1 MLTATT
7 LYYFTRV
14 AGVRFQNKVVV
25 LTGVGRQGQVGEAI
39 GRAFGSEGARVVAVA
54 RLESEVEARAAELR
68 AAGFDAR
75 GFACDL
81 ADETQLRVLSSE
93 VQTAYDGRV
102 DALVN
107 IAGGFAM
114 SGPVAESDFAV
125 WQRQFAINLTTAYL
139 TTRAFLPLL
148 RAARGAIVYF
158 SSAAALPGAKVGRM
172 SAYAAAKAGVLTL
185 MRAVAEEERGNGV
198 RANALAPTAIR
209 TAANLESM
217 GEGVRYVEREQVAS
231 AVLWLCSEEASGVT
245 GQVVQL
251 G

>member
-1 MLTATT
+1 M
-7 LYYFTRV
+7 
-14 AGVRFQNKVVV
+14 V
-25 LTGVGRQGQVGEAI
+25 LTGVGRRGQVGETV
-39 GRAFGSEGARVVAVA
+39 GRAFAGEGARLVAVG
-54 RLESEVEARAAELR
+54 RLESEVGSRAAELR
-68 AAGFDAR
+68 GAGFDAR
-75 GFACDL
+75 SFVCEL
-81 ADETQLRVLSSE
+81 TDESQLRALSSD

-148 RAARGAIVYF
+148 RAARGAVVYF
-158 SSAAALPGAKVGRM
+158 GSASALPGAKVGTT
-172 SAYAAAKAGVLTL
+172 SAYAAAKVGVITL
-185 MRAVAEEERGNGV
+185 MRAVAEEERGSGV
-198 RANALAPTAIR
+198 RANALAPIAIR

-217 GEGVRYVEREQVAS
+217 GANVRYVEREQVAS

>member
-7 LYYFTRV
+7 LH
-14 AGVRFQNKVVV
+14 AGGSVRFKNRVVV
-25 LTGVGRQGQVGEAI
+25 LTGVGRQGQVGEAV
-39 GRAFGSEGARVVAVA
+39 GRAFASEGARVVAVS
-54 RLESEVEARAAELR
+54 RLESEAEARAAELR
-68 AAGFDAR
+68 RAGFDAR
-75 GFACDL
+75 GFAWDL
-81 ADETQLRVLSSE
+81 TDEAQLRALSSE
-93 VQTAYDGRV
+93 VRAAYDGRV

-158 SSAAALPGAKVGRM
+158 GSAAALPGAKVAKM

-185 MRAVAEEERGNGV
+185 MRAVAEEERGSGV

-217 GEGVRYVEREQVAS
+217 GTNVRYVEREQVAS
-231 AVLWLCSEEASGVT
+231 AVLWLCSDEASGVT

>member
-1 MLTATT
+1 M
-7 LYYFTRV
+7 
-14 AGVRFQNKVVV
+14 RFENKVVV
-25 LTGVGRQGQVGEAI
+25 LTGVGRQGQVGEAV
-39 GRAFGSEGARVVAVA
+39 GRAFGNEGARLVAVG
-54 RLESEVEARAAELR
+54 RLESEVGSRAAELR
-68 AAGFDAR
+68 GAGFDAR
-75 GFACDL
+75 SFVCEL
-81 ADETQLRVLSSE
+81 TDESQLRALSLD
-93 VQTAYDGRV
+93 VQTAYGGRV

-107 IAGGFAM
+107 VAGGFAP

-148 RAARGAIVYF
+148 RAARGAVVYF
-158 SSAAALPGAKVGRM
+158 GSASALPGAKVGTT
-172 SAYAAAKAGVLTL
+172 SAYAAAKVGVITL
-185 MRAVAEEERGNGV
+185 MRAVAEEERGSGV

-209 TAANLESM
+209 TAANLEAM
-217 GEGVRYVEREQVAS
+217 GASVRYVEREQVAS